1 MGGVDT
7 GVWVLCFFSGI
18 GLSGGHPG
26 WLEDG
31 FCFTWFSGAVLSS
44 AALLVRHMGL
54 GSGGQLVPGCPVSAM
69 THPRAIALNQIPSER
84 SAEK

>member
-1 MGGVDT
+1 MSGCCASFQALASRGGTQDGLRMAFVSR
-7 GVWVLCFFSGI
+7 GSRGPSCPLLLCWCVT
-18 GLSGGHPG
+18 L
-26 WLEDG
+26 
-31 FCFTWFSGAVLSS
+31 
-44 AALLVRHMGL
+44 GL

>member
-1 MGGVDT
+1 MSGCCASFQALASRGGTQD
-7 GVWVLCFFSGI
+7 
-18 GLSGGHPG
+18 GLRMAFVSRG
-26 WLEDG
+26 
-31 FCFTWFSGAVLSS
+31 SRGAVLSS